1 MILPRKSATTSSG
14 ELDIQRD
21 YRTCEERDGS
31 RSLLVRTVEAKEGF
45 HLLQEVSCAGDGFFR
60 VADEAPYGGAR
71 VL

>member
-1 MILPRKSATTSSG
+1 MNLSKTKELGAG
-14 ELDIQRD
+14 ELDLQIY